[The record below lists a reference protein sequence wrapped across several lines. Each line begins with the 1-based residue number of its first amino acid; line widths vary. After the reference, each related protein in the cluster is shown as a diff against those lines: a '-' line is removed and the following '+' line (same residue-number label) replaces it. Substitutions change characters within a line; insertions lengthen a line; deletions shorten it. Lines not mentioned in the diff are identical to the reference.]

1 MDKKKIEIIDVK
13 LDIDISEEIKSKVDS
28 LSSEV
33 IEHTKE
39 LIKKSGMKI
48 QRLNKKKK
56 AKQERLEK
64 VEVAI
69 DFLEESFEISDR
81 WVEGTEL
88 AEKAGVD
95 PTAQEI
101 NKLSMQIRKSLKEED
116 KWTLSKKRRKGKT
129 VYRLVRFS

>member
-1 MDKKKIEIIDVK
+1 MNKKKIEIVDVK

-39 LIKKSGMKI
+39 LIKKNSMKI
-48 QRLNKKKK
+48 QRINKKKK

-64 VEVAI
+64 AKIAI
-69 DFLEESFEISDR
+69 KFLEESFGVPER
-81 WVEGTEL
+81 WVEGFEL
-88 AEKAGVD
+88 AEKTGIN
-95 PTAQEI
+95 PTSQEI
-101 NKLSMQIRKSLKEED
+101 NKLSMQMRKLLTEED
-116 KWTLSKKRRKGKT
+116 KWALSKKRRKGKT